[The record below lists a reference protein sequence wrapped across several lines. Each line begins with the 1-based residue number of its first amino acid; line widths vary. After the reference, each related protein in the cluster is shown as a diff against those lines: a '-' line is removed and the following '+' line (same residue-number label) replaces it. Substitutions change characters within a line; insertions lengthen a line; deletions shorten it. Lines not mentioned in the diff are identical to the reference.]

1 MPILAVRPSTR
12 SLHDLRKRVFCIFT
26 HRQTDGQ
33 RDSMSE
39 SAQWADTVNKLWIN
53 KTQNLG
59 RTKYIFYKMKGGEKK
74 TKMDNTQ
81 L

>member
-59 RTKYIFYKMKGGEKK
+59 ITKYILQNEGRGKE
-74 TKMDNTQ
+74 N
-81 L
+81 

>member
-59 RTKYIFYKMKGGEKK
+59 RTKYILQNEGRGKE
-74 TKMDNTQ
+74 N
-81 L
+81 